1 MASPPSKLSST
12 MQPVPVPTPIG
23 ANIPMLP
30 LSSPPRRYSET
41 DTQNAQNAHASL
53 AFYTDASQT
62 IFPGLSGFSSG
73 TSSARRFSPGI
84 ADPIPGTSSQ
94 MHGMGPSRIDDSFPF
109 STSPISTDDPVGP
122 SVPPS
127 SSSSS
132 SSTITPGAAALFH
145 IQSHLPPLHPQATT
159 VTTATTSLSSSSSS
173 SSLDRPPERQRRS
186 VKLRRS
192 EPPRDQRATDRL
204 SGQRKSD
211 DENTE
216 ALYKLFVPPGAEVKW
231 KKDRLGISAWRFLC
245 FVGGEYN

>member
-1 MASPPSKLSST
+1 MASPPLKLSST

-23 ANIPMLP
+23 VNIPILP

-41 DTQNAQNAHASL
+41 DKQNAQNAHASL

-62 IFPGLSGFSSG
+62 IFPGLSGFSSE
-73 TSSARRFSPGI
+73 TSSVT
-84 ADPIPGTSSQ
+84 DPIPGTSSQ
-94 MHGMGPSRIDDSFPF
+94 MHGMGSSRIDDSFPF

-122 SVPPS
+122 SAPPS

-159 VTTATTSLSSSSSS
+159 VTAAATSSSSSSSS

-204 SGQRKSD
+204 LGQRKSD

-245 FVGGEYN
+245 FLGGEYN